1 MVSMKVRFLYIPFIV
16 ESLMIRRHLIGA
28 REYVLIEYT
37 LEVERTQSTG
47 KLLNFSLFLN
57 FPPVNSQRY
66 LYPNFFSSIQIFIDL
81 KFVPGFVLKLRNGKV
96 DQCHLM

>member
-1 MVSMKVRFLYIPFIV
+1 MVSMKVRFLYILFIV
-16 ESLMIRRHLIGA
+16 ESLMMRRHLIGA
-28 REYVLIEYT
+28 HEYVLIEYT

-66 LYPNFFSSIQIFIDL
+66 SYPNFLAQFKYLLISNL
-81 KFVPGFVLKLRNGKV
+81 
-96 DQCHLM
+96 C